1 MRLRLVSTYAMQ
13 ERASKVLPDAKP
25 GEMLHFML
33 PTPKKETREKTCA
46 LLKCI
51 FDESDEEII
60 ERSNPGGQDSSVPD
74 HPEYTQGRTL
84 PRQPDTR
91 DPGLHFSSHASPVGW
106 RQSWAASSGPL
117 SWPVRALQADSQRA
131 ALGPAAVQS
140 GSRVLGVRPGWG
152 LYCLQ
157 QTISRALVP

>member
-1 MRLRLVSTYAMQ
+1 MQ
-13 ERASKVLPDAKP
+13 ERASKVLPDVKP